1 MSLDDFWEGYDRRR
15 RILEE
20 LDEAMTNTVK
30 TGDGAQR
37 GDTLLAVDK
46 EELAAAVR
54 LLATGLHLSI
64 KKVSDDPLSAAADSL
79 TMKGRDQDEL
89 QAPAREL
96 IERAFVMLSAQTQ
109 TRVAVGMGSG
119 ATQSEARRQ
128 HRIKLSSSI
137 IMRRHDLKAQTHGLL
152 RDISW
157 GGASVSATESLA
169 KEGDAVWLMLPVGAN
184 DEIPILSTVLRIRK
198 QGRNMEFGLR
208 FDSMRPEDEPR
219 FRKVLEILMDGTDSE
234 GQRGESR
241 LVHRLDIEYGDTGD
255 LRSTLEDISA
265 GGLKLMLPDPLELQE
280 SILIVLSS
288 VDGLLTLELRARV
301 VHQTEVTEG
310 GLPMYRTGL
319 QFEHSQPDLKASVA
333 KILQEVVVRENS
345 GDDGAAQVEV
355 SS

>member
-1 MSLDDFWEGYDRRR
+1 MGLDDFWEGYDRRR
-15 RILEE
+15 RIVEAAEE
-20 LDEAMTNTVK
+20 VMARGSKTNQS
-30 TGDGAQR
+30 AQA
-37 GDTLLAVDK
+37 DDKLLAADK

-96 IERAFVMLSAQTQ
+96 IERAFDLLYAQTQ
-109 TRVAVGMGSG
+109 TKVTVGMG
-119 ATQSEARRQ
+119 AAAPQTEARRQ
-128 HRIKLSSSI
+128 YRIKLSSSI

-157 GGASVSATESLA
+157 GGASVTATEVMA
-169 KEGDAVWLMLPVGAN
+169 GEGEAVWLMLPVGPK
-184 DEIPILSTVLRIRK
+184 DEIPILSTVLRVSKR
-198 QGRNMEFGLR
+198 GRNIELGLR

-241 LVHRLDIEYGDTGD
+241 LVHRLDIEYGDAGD

-265 GGLKLMLPDPLELQE
+265 GGLMLMLPDPLELHE

-301 VHQTEVTEG
+301 VHQTAITEG
-310 GLPMYRTGL
+310 GLPMHRIGL

-345 GDDGAAQVEV
+345 GDDGRAQGEV